1 MAIPQIII
9 PSCNNTINS
18 HYSSSKKDFIKIHSG
33 IQHIIDN
40 QINHIIQILS
50 TKFNFSFQDAISAI
64 SHDSNHHD
72 DSQLSD
78 SSFSNILHDN
88 HTFISHTL
96 SDKDSLK
103 AQKLAEKEAL
113 KSQKL
118 AEKEALKS
126 QKLAEKEALKAQK
139 LAEKEALKAQK
150 LAEKEA
156 LKSQKLAEKEALKA
170 QKLAEK
176 LAEKE
181 APYSTP
187 SLKKKPGRPKSLHNN
202 NNNNNNNTKKPRG
215 RPPKSKTIDL
225 PPTDTIISSLLHNNS
240 LSDSLSDY
248 ESYNTF
254 SAKTIIIDNIKF
266 IITPDFTLYD
276 FISREPVGTWNQLSY
291 SSDSIIP
298 FD

>member
-18 HYSSSKKDFIKIHSG
+18 QYSSSKKDFIKIHSG

-64 SHDSNHHD
+64 SHHSIHND

-88 HTFISHTL
+88 QSFISHTL

-103 AQKLAEKEAL
+103 A
-113 KSQKL
+113 QKL

-176 LAEKE
+176 E
-181 APYSTP
+181 ASSSTPSSTP
-187 SLKKKPGRPKSLHNN
+187 SLKKKPGRPKSLHNNN

-240 LSDSLSDY
+240 LSDSDSDSN
-248 ESYNTF
+248 SYNTF

-276 FISREPVGTWNQLSY
+276 FSSREPIGTWNQLSY
-291 SSDSIIP
+291 SSHSIIP